1 MYTDGKLGFNIVGI
15 NGKINPINNITNRG
29 FFGSRSFTPAPVIAP
44 IAPVIAPIAPVIAPA
59 YVPVNPTFAT
69 PNFINSDVK
78 AALPAGI
85 TAQADY
91 TKDFKEANPLIFG
104 VSQTAAL
111 AYGAGLLVLFLL
123 LKKPKGR

>member
-29 FFGSRSFTPAPVIAP
+29 FFGSRSFTP
-44 IAPVIAPIAPVIAPA
+44 APVIAPIAPVIAPA